1 MDVNAKTDCEV
12 GKVKYLKW
20 KNDVIA
26 EINSDYSVDFLTEQG
41 ALFTNPDSLI
51 THWSREQFKA
61 FLDDRI
67 VSSQRRDIEYILFQ
81 YGLNTYNTFRIAEI
95 TKAINAR
102 DLLWVS
108 DNAYDSFADAVTDV
122 FESVFIKKIDM
133 VGDSI
138 NTPDGCNVKRYGVY
152 NNKYGIYK
160 N

>member
-67 VSSQRRDIEYILFQ
+67 VTI
-81 YGLNTYNTFRIAEI
+81 
-95 TKAINAR
+95 
-102 DLLWVS
+102 
-108 DNAYDSFADAVTDV
+108 
-122 FESVFIKKIDM
+122 
-133 VGDSI
+133 
-138 NTPDGCNVKRYGVY
+138 
-152 NNKYGIYK
+152 
-160 N
+160 